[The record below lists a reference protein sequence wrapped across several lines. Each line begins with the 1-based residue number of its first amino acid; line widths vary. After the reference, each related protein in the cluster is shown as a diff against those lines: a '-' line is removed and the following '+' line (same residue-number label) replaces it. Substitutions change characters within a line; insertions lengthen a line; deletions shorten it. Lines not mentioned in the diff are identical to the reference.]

1 MIKYFL
7 QDREK
12 NIFCARKITAFCG
25 DWIIFKEVMAMTQV
39 VKDMTRGNETRLL
52 INFMLPMLL
61 GNIFQQ
67 VYNLVDSV
75 VVGRYVG
82 ANALG
87 AVGCTGAISF
97 MFFALCSGLASGA
110 GIIVSQHFGAKK
122 DEEVKKTIANSFY
135 LVVIFG
141 IVLGL
146 VGAIFT
152 RPVLVLLD
160 TPSAQIEDAVAYM
173 QIVCGGTIAVAL
185 YNYAAQIMRAL
196 GDSKTPLF
204 FLLVATVV
212 NIVLDIQFVVYMD
225 MGVRGAA
232 YATVIAQ
239 AISAVGCIIYGF
251 IKNPYFRLS
260 KEHLAIDRPII
271 ELCFKIGIP
280 LTIQGLTISLSCVVL
295 QKFVNGFEEEVVSAF
310 TVTSRIEQLVQQ
322 PFNSLGMAM
331 STFAGQ
337 NIGAGKSQ
345 RVRTAFKKAVVITA
359 IISASML
366 VLFWGA
372 GHLIVRCFVKEAS
385 VILIGTKGLKIISLM
400 FFPLGMIYI
409 TRGLLNG
416 ANDTVYAMI
425 NGVIEVCGRIGFSVL
440 LVYIFPIGIW
450 SVWFATGLTWV
461 ITGIAGTIRYKQG
474 IWVNKKIA
482 YSH

>member
-1 MIKYFL
+1 
-7 QDREK
+7 
-12 NIFCARKITAFCG
+12 
-25 DWIIFKEVMAMTQV
+25 MTQV
-39 VKDMTRGNETRLL
+39 VRDMTHGNETKHL
-52 INFMLPMLL
+52 INFMMPMLV

-67 VYNLVDSV
+67 IYNIVDSV
-75 VVGRYVG
+75 IVGRYEG

-97 MFFALCSGLASGA
+97 MFFALCSGLASGT
-110 GIIVSQHFGAKK
+110 GIIVSQHFGAKR

-135 LVVIFG
+135 LVVGFG
-141 IVLGL
+141 VLLSVLGAL
-146 VGAIFT
+146 LS
-152 RPVLVLLD
+152 RPSLMLLD
-160 TPSAQIEDAVAYM
+160 TPAGQIEDAVDYM
-173 QIVCGGTIAVAL
+173 QIISGGTIAVAL
-185 YNYAAQIMRAL
+185 YNYVSQVMRAL
-196 GDSKTPLF
+196 GDSRTPLI
-204 FLLVATVV
+204 FLLISTVI
-212 NIVLDIQFVVYMD
+212 NIVLDVQFVVYMG
-225 MGVRGAA
+225 MGVKGAA
-232 YATVIAQ
+232 YATIIAQ
-239 AISAVGCIIYGF
+239 AVSAVGCIVYGL
-251 IKNPYFRLS
+251 IKNPYFKLG
-260 KEHLAIDRPII
+260 KEHMTINRPII

-331 STFAGQ
+331 STFTGQ
-337 NIGAGKSQ
+337 NIGAGKSE
-345 RVRTAFKKAVVITA
+345 RVRIAFRKAIIITA
-359 IISASML
+359 IISVSVL
-366 VLFWGA
+366 VLFWGI
-372 GHLIVRCFVKEAS
+372 GDLIVRCFVKEAS
-385 VILIGTKGLKIISLM
+385 VIVIGTKGLRIISLM

-461 ITGIAGTIRYKQG
+461 ITGIAGSIRYKQG

-482 YSH
+482 YNN